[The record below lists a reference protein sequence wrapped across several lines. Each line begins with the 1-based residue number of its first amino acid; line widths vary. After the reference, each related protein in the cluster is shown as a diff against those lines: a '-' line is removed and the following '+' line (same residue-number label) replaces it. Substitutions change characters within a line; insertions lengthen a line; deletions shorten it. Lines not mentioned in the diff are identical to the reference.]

1 MHYVI
6 IGSKY
11 ALTLYSTCQK
21 SPIFCFAQ
29 LLMQILVNFQN
40 QGQIWNLLV
49 LRFSKHPLHVQFDQV
64 LAEIF
69 GVKDT
74 CYHSFIFMIFDL
86 LEMKIKEI

>member
-1 MHYVI
+1 MQDG
-6 IGSKY
+6 GSLKSY
-11 ALTLYSTCQK
+11 CNLYFKKVFFLNQMGYMDPFGVLVRVNST
-21 SPIFCFAQ
+21 
-29 LLMQILVNFQN
+29 QN
-40 QGQIWNLLV
+40 QGNLLV

>member
-1 MHYVI
+1 MINSDNNNDISIQYL
-6 IGSKY
+6 SKESDI
-11 ALTLYSTCQK
+11 L
-21 SPIFCFAQ
+21 FCSITHAN
-29 LLMQILVNFQN
+29 LGQILKPGTGLESSGPEVFK
-40 QGQIWNLLV
+40 I
-49 LRFSKHPLHVQFDQV
+49 PLHVQFDQI